1 MSVPEAGGGRR
12 LHACFGSRGGE
23 KKKNLQQG
31 GLGPGRTGRLCLGVR
46 GRPRVRRLPCGGSG
60 PCGTAAARMRTRA
73 GRAREWSPRL
83 DSRARAGAGAG
94 GPNHF
99 AIDYLSPSAALPV
112 PVGGEPGTV
121 LTPLSCSRSRSLN
134 GRTPWGVRRG
144 RRRRRRRSR
153 IPWSSFS
160 FFVFLLSLPGLVSFQ
175 LSFLFPPYQ
184 IISNSNNLRKLKYF
198 KFNRNYKNNYKDL

>member
-1 MSVPEAGGGRR
+1 M
-12 LHACFGSRGGE
+12 HASDLETPR
-23 KKKNLQQG
+23 KKKSLQQG

-60 PCGTAAARMRTRA
+60 QCGTAAARMRTRA

-134 GRTPWGVRRG
+134 GRTPWGVSVG
-144 RRRRRRRSR
+144 VGVGVGVGALAFLGVLS
-153 IPWSSFS
+153 PSSCFFS
-160 FFVFLLSLPGLVSFQ
+160 LFRAWFRFSSLFYFL
-175 LSFLFPPYQ
+175 
-184 IISNSNNLRKLKYF
+184 RTKL
-198 KFNRNYKNNYKDL
+198 